1 MITLRA
7 STGRGGG
14 GGDFGGIRRALTAD
28 APGAAGWYLVGGA
41 RYGRL
46 RAGPYATATM
56 PVRQAA
62 VIPLVRLGRVV
73 AVIPVGR
80 RPVARPRRRRKGPV
94 VTASARPRPRGP
106 AGARRPAGSS
116 ALDRF
121 FSVTA
126 RGSSLT
132 REVRGGL
139 VTFVTM
145 VYIVVLNPLIIG
157 TAPDANKHFLGGGSA
172 PALAAVAAV
181 TALVAAVMTLAM
193 GIVGRY
199 PFALATGLGLNAFV
213 AFQVASKMSWPAAMG
228 MVVIE
233 GLVITVLVLTG
244 FRVAVFRAIPAELK
258 SAIAVG
264 IGLFIALIGLVDAG
278 FVRPGSGTPVD
289 IGVGG
294 HLNGWPTLVFVVGL
308 LLIAVL
314 MARRVTGAILIGI
327 AVATVLAVI
336 IEATLHIG
344 AQTDPS
350 GKLVNPEGWALNVP
364 SFSGK
369 SFGWPDFGLLGHFSL
384 GGGFS
389 AVGII
394 SGVVIVFSLVL
405 SDFFDV
411 MGTTI
416 GLASEASLLA
426 EDGSLPRVQ
435 EVLLVDGLAAVAG
448 GAAGA
453 SSATTYV
460 ESASGIG
467 DGARTGLASVVTGLL
482 LVVTVF
488 LSPLAQFVPS
498 EAATPALVVVGVLMM
513 AQVRHIDFSDFAIAV
528 PAFLTIVLMPFTY
541 SITNGVGA
549 GFVSYVVLRAATG
562 RSREVHPL
570 MWVVAAL
577 FAVYFA
583 IEPLKTLFGVG

>member
-1 MITLRA
+1 M
-7 STGRGGG
+7 STQ
-14 GGDFGGIRRALTAD
+14 TST
-28 APGAAGWYLVGGA
+28 
-41 RYGRL
+41 
-46 RAGPYATATM
+46 RAG
-56 PVRQAA
+56 
-62 VIPLVRLGRVV
+62 
-73 AVIPVGR
+73 
-80 RPVARPRRRRKGPV
+80 
-94 VTASARPRPRGP
+94 S
-106 AGARRPAGSS
+106 
-116 ALDRF
+116 LDRF
-121 FSVTA
+121 FSITERRSTVP
-126 RGSSLT
+126 
-132 REVRGGL
+132 RELRGGL

-157 TAPDANKHFLGGGSA
+157 TVKDANGKFLGDGQA
-172 PALAAVAAV
+172 PALAAVAAA
-181 TALVAAVMTLAM
+181 TALVACVLSIAM
-193 GIVGRY
+193 GVIGRY

-213 AFQVASKMSWPAAMG
+213 AFQVATRMSWPAAMG

-278 FVRPGSGTPVD
+278 FVRAGSGTVVD

-294 HLNGWPTLVFVVGL
+294 HLNGWPTLVFVVGV

-314 MARRVTGAILIGI
+314 MARKVRGAILIGI
-327 AVATVLAVI
+327 VVSTVLAVI
-336 IEATLHIG
+336 IEAIG
-344 AQTDPS
+344 NIGPQTDAT
-350 GKLVNPEGWALNVP
+350 GKVVNPEGWALNVP

-369 SFGWPDFGLLGHFSL
+369 SFGAPDLSLLGHFSL

-389 AVGII
+389 AVGIV
-394 SGVVIVFSLVL
+394 SGIVIVFSLVL

-416 GLASEASLLA
+416 GLAQEADLLDA
-426 EDGSLPRVQ
+426 EGQLPSIQ
-435 EVLLVDGLAAVAG
+435 NVLLIDGLAAVAG

-467 DGARTGLASVVTGLL
+467 DGARTGLAAVTTGVLFL
-482 LVVTVF
+482 VTVF

-513 AQVRHIDFSDFAIAV
+513 RQISNIDFSRLEMAV
-528 PAFLTIVLMPFTY
+528 PAFLTITLMPFTY

-549 GFVSYVVLRAATG
+549 GFISYVVLQTAVGKART
-562 RSREVHPL
+562 VHPL
-570 MWVVAAL
+570 MWAVAAF
-577 FAVYFA
+577 FAIYFA
-583 IEPLKTLFGVG
+583 IQPLKTLFGIS

>member
-1 MITLRA
+1 M
-7 STGRGGG
+7 STQ
-14 GGDFGGIRRALTAD
+14 TST
-28 APGAAGWYLVGGA
+28 
-41 RYGRL
+41 
-46 RAGPYATATM
+46 RAG
-56 PVRQAA
+56 
-62 VIPLVRLGRVV
+62 
-73 AVIPVGR
+73 
-80 RPVARPRRRRKGPV
+80 
-94 VTASARPRPRGP
+94 S
-106 AGARRPAGSS
+106 
-116 ALDRF
+116 LDRF
-121 FSVTA
+121 FGITE
-126 RGSSLT
+126 RGST
-132 REVRGGL
+132 VARELRGGL

-157 TAPDANKHFLGGGSA
+157 TVKDAHGKFLGGGQA
-172 PALAAVAAV
+172 PALAAVAAA
-181 TALVAAVMTLAM
+181 TALVACVLSIAM
-193 GIVGRY
+193 GVIGRY

-213 AFQVASKMSWPAAMG
+213 AFQVATRMSWPAAMG

-278 FVRPGSGTPVD
+278 FVRAGAGTVVD
-289 IGVGG
+289 IGVRG
-294 HLNGWPTLVFVVGL
+294 HLNGWPTLVFVLGV

-314 MARRVTGAILIGI
+314 MARKVRGAILIGI
-327 AVATVLAVI
+327 TVSTVLAVI
-336 IEATLHIG
+336 IEAIG
-344 AQTDPS
+344 NIGPQTDAT
-350 GKLVNPEGWALNVP
+350 GKVVNPEGWTLNTP

-369 SFGWPDFGLLGHFSL
+369 SFGAPDFTLLGNFSL

-394 SGVVIVFSLVL
+394 SGIVIVFSLVL

-416 GLASEASLLA
+416 GLAQEADLLD
-426 EDGSLPRVQ
+426 EDGQLPGIQ
-435 EVLLVDGLAAVAG
+435 NVLLIDGLAAVAG

-467 DGARTGLASVVTGLL
+467 DGARTGLAAVTTGVLFL
-482 LVVTVF
+482 VTVF

-513 AQVRHIDFSDFAIAV
+513 RQVRNIDFSTLEIAV
-528 PAFLTIVLMPFTY
+528 PAFLTITLMPFTY

-549 GFVSYVVLRAATG
+549 GFISYVVLQAAVGKART
-562 RSREVHPL
+562 VHPL
-570 MWVVAAL
+570 MWAVAAF

-583 IEPLKTLFGVG
+583 IQPLKTLFGIS